1 MCSKEEV
8 RPQSCDGILNLNFKL
23 RLLESL
29 LASLIIEERKR
40 GEEMEDVLKR
50 GGPASVVWRDDWEMA
65 VLLF

>member
-1 MCSKEEV
+1 ML
-8 RPQSCDGILNLNFKL
+8 D
-23 RLLESL
+23 
-29 LASLIIEERKR
+29 SLIIEERKR